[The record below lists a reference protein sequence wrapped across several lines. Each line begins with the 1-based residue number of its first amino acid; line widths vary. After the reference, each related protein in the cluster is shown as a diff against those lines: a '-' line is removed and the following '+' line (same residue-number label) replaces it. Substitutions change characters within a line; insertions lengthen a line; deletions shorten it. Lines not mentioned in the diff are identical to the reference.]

1 MAFSVETILE
11 RSVFTSLCSFKIM
24 YTKGAQH
31 IKTSVTKTKNVTWHL
46 ADMWQAKLF
55 GLKDRLSPPIP
66 HVCPALMKS
75 VLYTRCI
82 ETLRRRLLWP
92 ITVLIVLIQSK
103 GKKKRR
109 ESQLVTLTMWRDFT
123 SVEVFTPWVS

>member
-11 RSVFTSLCSFKIM
+11 RSIFTSLCSFKMM

-55 GLKDRLSPPIP
+55 GLKNRLSPPLP

-82 ETLRRRLLWP
+82 ETLTNLLWP

-109 ESQLVTLTMWRDFT
+109 ESQLVTLTMSRDFT
-123 SVEVFTPWVS
+123 SVEFFTPWVS